1 MMGLN
6 CWSLWR
12 VCFPKGPM
20 IEGVMQLPAQGWSG
34 LKEGQGAVL
43 LYLAA
48 MASVLWVLNQAKRSF
63 WLCSLLALPG
73 TICHEACH
81 WLVGK
86 LLRGEPVR
94 FTVIPRREGRGF
106 VLGSV
111 TFKNLR
117 WYNAFFVGLAPLALL
132 PLAYGLLL
140 WRLGRHPQLAWSEA
154 VVVFLLAN
162 LVFAA
167 LPSWQDLKIA
177 ARSPVGW
184 LLLGAALVVG
194 WNRITTGF

>member
-1 MMGLN
+1 MTEVMRLTAPGWTGL
-6 CWSLWR
+6 R
-12 VCFPKGPM
+12 
-20 IEGVMQLPAQGWSG
+20 
-34 LKEGQGAVL
+34 EGQGTVL

-48 MASVLWVLNQAKRSF
+48 MASVLWLLNQAKRSF

-81 WLVGK
+81 WAVGK

-111 TFKNLR
+111 AFKNLR

-132 PLAYGLLL
+132 PLAGGLLL
-140 WRLGRHPQLAWSEA
+140 WRLSSHPQLAWSEVA
-154 VVVFLLAN
+154 VVFLLAN
-162 LVFAA
+162 LVFAS

-184 LLLGAALVVG
+184 LLLAGALVFG
-194 WNRITTGF
+194 WMKVANGF

>member
-1 MMGLN
+1 MT
-6 CWSLWR
+6 
-12 VCFPKGPM
+12 
-20 IEGVMQLPAQGWSG
+20 EGVTRLVAQGWTG
-34 LKEGQGAVL
+34 LKEGQGVAL

-48 MASVLWVLNQAKRSF
+48 TAAALWVLNQAKRSF

-73 TICHEACH
+73 TLCHEACH
-81 WLVGK
+81 WIAGK

-94 FTVIPRREGRGF
+94 FTVMPRREGRGF

-111 TFKNLR
+111 AFKNLR
-117 WYNAFFVGLAPLALL
+117 WYNAFFVGLAPLVLL

-140 WRLGRHPQLAWSEA
+140 WRLGSHPLLEWSEA
-154 VVVFLLAN
+154 AVVFLLAN

-184 LLLGAALVVG
+184 LLLGAALVFGWHKIAVG
-194 WNRITTGF
+194 F